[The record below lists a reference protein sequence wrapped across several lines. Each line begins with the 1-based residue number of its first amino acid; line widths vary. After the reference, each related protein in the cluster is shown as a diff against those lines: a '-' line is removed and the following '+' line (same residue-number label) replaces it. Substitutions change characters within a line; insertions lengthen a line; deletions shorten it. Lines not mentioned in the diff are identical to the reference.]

1 MPTWKARDG
10 VRSSKASEAQNRAGI
25 QDRNDIK
32 GKAAV
37 RVGCKRLA
45 PLKNCGKAEAT
56 QITKPILILPIG
68 RNGLQLSQCF
78 G

>member
-25 QDRNDIK
+25 QDRNNIK

-45 PLKNCGKAEAT
+45 PQNCGKAEAT
-56 QITKPILILPIG
+56 QITTAILILPIG